1 MALSQASKDI
11 GPGQYAVPQKAVEG
25 SRYSMGAINHKQK
38 KYGSISPGPGA
49 YQPKNEVKEKSLS
62 YSMGSKFESVLTN
75 KEAGKSPGPGG
86 YNPKANFKYD
96 GHTKFG
102 TGQRAGI
109 MDERKAKFVPS
120 PFAYK

>member
-1 MALSQASKDI
+1 
-11 GPGQYAVPQKAVEG
+11 
-25 SRYSMGAINHKQK
+25 
-38 KYGSISPGPGA
+38 
-49 YQPKNEVKEKSLS
+49 
-62 YSMGSKFESVLTN
+62 MGSKFESVLTN

-109 MDERKAKFVPS
+109 MDERKAKLVPS